1 MNLTGLVGVLLF
13 GFILF
18 SMVYIFLTTPTPAI
32 EQYNNLR
39 TFIFR
44 LEEKYPTNNTKII
57 RSIKK
62 KYKLSNNE
70 AYEVYYNF
78 LISDYQEF
86 KSYFFYSKLY
96 KIY

>member
-13 GFILF
+13 GFILS
-18 SMVYIFLTTPTPAI
+18 SMVFIFLTTPPPAI

-44 LEEKYPTNNTKII
+44 LEEKYPANNIKII
-57 RSIKK
+57 KRIKK

-78 LISDYQEF
+78 LISDYKDF
-86 KSYFFYSKLY
+86 KNYFFYSKLY
-96 KIY
+96 KNY